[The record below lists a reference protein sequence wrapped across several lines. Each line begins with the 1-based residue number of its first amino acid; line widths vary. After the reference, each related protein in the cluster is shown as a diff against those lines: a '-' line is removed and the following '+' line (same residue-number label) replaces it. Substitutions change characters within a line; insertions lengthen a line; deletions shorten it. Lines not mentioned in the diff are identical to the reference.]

1 MSNFEVGVRLTADGK
16 DLVGA
21 SHAAQSEISRIS
33 QAAKKANAESAAA
46 AERFT
51 ASLKRQA
58 DTIGLTAS
66 QALKYDTAQLK
77 LNATQRASVDASI
90 RTIEAYERQQV
101 AARKNIDVLG
111 SLKTQVIAAGTAYI
125 SFRAAIDGGR
135 AVVQAALAQ
144 ERLNN
149 TLKVGLGDQQA
160 ATREIAFLRE
170 EADKLGLEFAGTA
183 QQYAKLTVASKGTE
197 LQGQKT
203 RDIFLSV
210 AKAST
215 VLGLSADQTQGALTA
230 IEQIISKNT
239 VSTEELRGQLGERL
253 TGAFQVAARAIGLT
267 TQQLDEQLSRGELMA
282 EQFLPALAAEL
293 EKTYGAQAQESA
305 QGLNAQINRLDN
317 SFTDLKLTVA
327 DAGII
332 DMFSDSVVAATE
344 FIGITAR
351 VIEQLRKIA
360 NEAAKIPGV
369 GQVAS
374 NITPS
379 NIIKTITG
387 NNILG
392 NIASSGILEQ
402 LLGKNARAEV
412 VATTQELQKAEEVIF
427 RIVRP
432 GAKPQ
437 APAEFSA
444 SMKREAEERKKL
456 ADQVIRDAQR
466 AAKAREDE
474 EKRAVDGAKRI
485 IDALKR
491 ENEEVGKNT
500 VQKRLMA
507 AAAEAAKAPTKE
519 LAQDIMASAQAWA
532 QATLSEERITEEHRK
547 LKELAQTR
555 AREEIEAA
563 REVEQ
568 QWSRMWS
575 TVENTARTSFIQFA
589 AHGTDAMKS
598 IGRAI
603 QNSIIDLLY
612 QLTLRPFI
620 INVGTRLFNGASGAG
635 GANTASGALST
646 GLSAASF
653 FNAGAGAFSGSGLL
667 GSFGAGF
674 SGGSSAAAFIASE
687 SAVTGAGLAA
697 YAGAAAAP
705 LAIAFAGTQ
714 ILKSIAGDKRLG
726 GGFGKT
732 LNAIGDVP
740 ILGDLIPVVPLVNAI
755 FGRGAPKFNRDDL
768 VGTITASGFDGVFNR
783 GFKEKGGLARSS
795 RFSNFIVDA
804 DTGGLLNEFGRLS
817 ESGNIPGALR
827 DAATESTIQRA
838 LEIGKALD
846 DSVSAT
852 TKSLRSVAET
862 LDISTASLDKFSF
875 SVDLTT
881 EKGKQLEDSQ
891 IAQVIAEAA
900 EQMATGLLPQVSDL
914 SKRGES
920 ALQTLVRLSSEFESL
935 ENTVRLLG
943 HTSTEAQTLLRSFTL
958 EQRSAAVEL
967 AGGTDALN
975 SKTQFFFNNV
985 LTDTQKFAIVSADLR
1000 KELAKYG
1007 VTTVPTIEKLNNAVT
1022 SGKLTWE
1029 QFVTALDLTPM
1040 IVQAN
1045 QYRDAINTATQ
1056 SIVSPIDALETAFSA
1071 LQQSVAA
1078 ERDRLTN
1085 DYNKSLDAVN
1095 QQISDVTDSV
1105 GKLRTLSAAINQT
1118 VVALRPISRDQAKQ
1132 QIRDAIAA
1140 AQTGNFPT
1148 ADSLRESLTTLARR
1162 DTSGFA
1168 SSFEFEREQR
1178 KTANLVGELGDLTNT
1193 RLSTEERS
1201 LQALEEQRKALQDGF
1216 DRSTQRLDSMLGQG
1230 REAIDRLRGIETGV
1244 LSLADAL
1251 KNINAASAAAGGPS
1265 NIGSPGLLPFS
1276 NAGGS
1281 IRSDRPITVTT
1292 QAELQPIRDFFA
1304 KNPTPKQIFDAAK
1317 KNNISSGVIAS
1328 ALGLGQKQI
1337 DQFFE
1342 KTGLPRFA
1350 GGGLHSGG
1358 LRIVGERGPEI
1369 EATGPARITSNN
1381 DLRNMLSNENV
1392 VAAINQLIAEL
1403 QSNSTYNKRV
1413 ANKLD
1418 SVTIT
1423 VNGVPALR
1431 TGT

>member
-21 SHAAQSEISRIS
+21 SREA
-33 QAAKKANAESAAA
+33 QAAIGGLGNAAKRTNSESASFTSQVKRQNDEVRKAASETNAHALSMNNLKTGLVAA
-46 AERFT
+46 AGAYVSF
-51 ASLKRQA
+51 
-58 DTIGLTAS
+58 
-66 QALKYDTAQLK
+66 
-77 LNATQRASVDASI
+77 NAAVS
-90 RTIEAYERQQV
+90 
-101 AARKNIDVLG
+101 
-111 SLKTQVIAAGTAYI
+111 
-125 SFRAAIDGGR
+125 GGR
-135 AVVQAALAQ
+135 AIVQAALAQ

-149 TLKVGLGDQQA
+149 SLRVGLGSQQA
-160 ATREIAFLRE
+160 ATREIKFLRE
-170 EADKLGLEFAGTA
+170 EADKLGLQFTSTA
-183 QQYAKLTVASKGTE
+183 EQYAKLAAASKGTRLE
-197 LQGQKT
+197 GQAT
-203 RDIFLSV
+203 RDIFLSI

-215 VLGLSADQTQGALTA
+215 VLGLSADQTGGALTA
-230 IEQIISKNT
+230 IEQIISKGT
-239 VSTEELRGQLGERL
+239 VSAEELRGQLGERL
-253 TGAFQVAARAIGLT
+253 PGAFQVAARSINVT
-267 TQQLDEQLSRGELMA
+267 TQELGEMLQRGELTA
-282 EQFLPALAAEL
+282 EQLLPALAREL
-293 EKTYGAQAQESA
+293 ERTYGAESQAAA

-317 SFTDLKLTVA
+317 SFTDLKLAVA

-379 NIIKTITG
+379 NILKTITG

-412 VATTQELQKAEEVIF
+412 VATTQELQKAEEVIS

-491 ENEEVGKNT
+491 ETEEVGKNT

-620 INVGTRLFNGASGAG
+620 INVGANLFNAGGASGGNGLNALNVANV
-635 GANTASGALST
+635 GATALNLFKT
-646 GLSAASF
+646 GLGVTSL
-653 FNAGAGAFSGSGLL
+653 AGAGLTKLGGSGLL
-667 GSFGAGF
+667 GSFGAGL
-674 SGGSSAAAFIASE
+674 SGGAEAAAFIGAE
-687 SAVTGAGLAA
+687 SAVAGAGTAASLGASVASVAGPAIALLAVDQIGKFLA
-697 YAGAAAAP
+697 NGRKTGTFVDSVPVIGGLAGA
-705 LAIAFAGTQ
+705 L
-714 ILKSIAGDKRLG
+714 
-726 GGFGKT
+726 
-732 LNAIGDVP
+732 
-740 ILGDLIPVVPLVNAI
+740 
-755 FGRGAPKFNRDDL
+755 FGRKPFKADRQDL
-768 VGTITASGFDGVFNR
+768 VGNITAEGFEGVFNDS
-783 GFKEKGGLARSS
+783 FKAKGSVFRSS
-795 RFSNFIVDA
+795 RRDNIIVDTDSGA
-804 DTGGLLNEFGRLS
+804 LLNQFGRLS
-817 ESGNIPGALR
+817 ESGVSGQLSKFIDPAIDRAIELGKVL
-827 DAATESTIQRA
+827 DESVAST
-838 LEIGKALD
+838 
-846 DSVSAT
+846 V
-852 TKSLRSVAET
+852 KSLRNVGDT
-862 LDISTASLDKFSF
+862 LGISAASIDKFSF
-875 SVDLTT
+875 SVDLVS
-881 EKGKQLEDSQ
+881 EKGQALSDAQ
-891 IAQVIAEAA
+891 VAQVIAEAA

-943 HTSTEAQTLLRSFTL
+943 QTSTEAQTLLRSFTL

-1029 QFVTALDLTPM
+1029 QFVAALDLTPM

-1078 ERDRLTN
+1078 ERERLTN
-1085 DYNKSLDAVN
+1085 DYNKSLEAVN

-1140 AQTGNFPT
+1140 AQSGNFPT

-1317 KNNISSGVIAS
+1317 KNNISSGMIAS
-1328 ALGLGQKQI
+1328 ALGLGQRQI

-1342 KTGLPRFA
+1342 TTGLPRFA

-1358 LRIVGERGPEI
+1358 LRIVGERGPEL